1 MMAKVFIRLFS
12 GLSFLCICGLFCSC
26 AKDEV
31 ETMGTIY
38 GIVNDADNGEPIQ
51 DAHVSLSPYGKTIN
65 TGSDGGYEF
74 PEMEPR
80 QYTIQIAKFGY
91 KTNTKRISV
100 VAGEKAS
107 GDMVLQWGT
116 SRIKLN
122 IASLNFGGQST
133 SKTFT
138 IRNISTSGTSVPWSV
153 TKSSP
158 ASWLS
163 VSPSSGST
171 AYGKESAVVVNIDR
185 QRITKDETVILLVE
199 AEGEALSVEVSVAKN
214 GSDGGELDG
223 GGSCGTI
230 TPYDAKLKTEF
241 VQCTK
246 IGSTV
251 EFRFKITNEGEDV
264 TLTFDTS
271 LLKGYDDSGKTY
283 DFNSS
288 EFYVGEQRI
297 YSGGTASASFPKNVS
312 VACRVVVKNVAS
324 EAGKLTRYEVV
335 TTNSTP
341 WKVLNSK
348 MQLEDIRW

>member
-65 TGSDGGYEF
+65 TGSDGSYEF
-74 PEMEPR
+74 PEMEPG
-80 QYTIQIAKFGY
+80 QYTIQIAKSGY

-138 IRNISTSGTSVPWSV
+138 IRNISTSGTSVSWSV

-158 ASWLS
+158 ASWLNI
-163 VSPSSGST
+163 SPESGGT
-171 AYGKESAVVVNIDR
+171 AYGKESTVVVNIDR
-185 QRITKDETVILLVE
+185 NRITKDETAILLVD
-199 AEGEALSVEVSVAKN
+199 AEGESLSVEVSVTKN
-214 GSDGGELDG
+214 GNDGGESD

-246 IGSTV
+246 IGSTM

-264 TLTFDTS
+264 TLTFDS
-271 LLKGYDDSGKTY
+271 SQLRGYDDMGNEY
-283 DFNSS
+283 DFNQS
-288 EFYVGEQRI
+288 EFYIGDKRI
-297 YSGGTASASFPKNVS
+297 YSGGMTSRLFPKYVPLSCRILLKKVS
-312 VACRVVVKNVAS
+312 VQ
-324 EAGKLTRYEVV
+324 AGYILRYEVP
-335 TTNSTP
+335 TTKSTP
-341 WKVLNSK
+341 WEVLNQK
-348 MQLEDIRW
+348 MQFEYIRW

>member
-65 TGSDGGYEF
+65 TGSDGSYEF
-74 PEMEPR
+74 PEMEPG

-138 IRNISTSGTSVPWSV
+138 IRNISTSGTSVSWSV

-246 IGSTV
+246 IGGTM
-251 EFRFKITNEGEDV
+251 EFRFKITNVNDDV
-264 TLTFDTS
+264 TLIFDS
-271 LLKGYDDSGKTY
+271 SQLKGYDDAGTVY
-283 DFNSS
+283 DFTTS
-288 EFYVGEQRI
+288 EFYISGDRI
-297 YSGGTASASFPKNVS
+297 YFGGTTSKLFPKSVS
-312 VACRVVVKNVAS
+312 MSCRVVLKGVPLD
-324 EAGKLTRYEVV
+324 AGEITRYEVV
-335 TTNSTP
+335 ATSSTP
-341 WKVLNSK
+341 WKVLNPK
-348 MQLEDIRW
+348 MQFENVRW